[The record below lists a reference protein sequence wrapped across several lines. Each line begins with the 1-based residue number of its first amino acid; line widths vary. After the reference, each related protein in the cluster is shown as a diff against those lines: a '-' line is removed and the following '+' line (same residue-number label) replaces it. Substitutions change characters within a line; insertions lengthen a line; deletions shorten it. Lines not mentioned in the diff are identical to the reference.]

1 MIKYITLNDGQEVKL
16 NTSLTLNAF
25 LKAQEQGYFSKNIL
39 SAMMGIVTNS
49 GVPSDAIKGIGDT
62 DMLNA
67 PYIAYLNANPNGM
80 SKEEFDSKIPIDIE
94 LSMEIIMEI
103 LSGNIK
109 SKPQLA
115 QNFQNSTKSKNKS
128 KKKYQNSK

>member
-16 NTSLTLNAF
+16 NTSVTLNAF

-80 SKEEFDSKIPIDIE
+80 SKEEFDSKMPIDIE
-94 LSMEIIMEI
+94 LSMEILMEL
-103 LSGNIK
+103 LSGSVK
-109 SKPQLA
+109 TKPQLA
-115 QNFQNSTKSKNKS
+115 QNFQQSTKSKNKS

>member
-1 MIKYITLNDGQEVKL
+1 MIKYITLNNGQEAKL
-16 NTSLTLNAF
+16 DTSITLNAF

-39 SAMMGIVTNS
+39 SAMMGIVTKS
-49 GVPSDAIKGIGDT
+49 GVPEDAVNGIADI

-94 LSMEIIMEI
+94 LCMEIIMEI
-103 LSGNIK
+103 LTGNIK
-109 SKPQLA
+109 AKPQLA
-115 QNFQNSTKSKNKS
+115 QNFQKSTKNKNNS

>member
-1 MIKYITLNDGQEVKL
+1 MIKYITLNNGKEAKL
-16 NTSLTLNAF
+16 DTSITLNAF

-39 SAMMGIVTNS
+39 SAMMGIVTKS
-49 GVPSDAIKGIGDT
+49 GNPSDALAGITDT

-67 PYIAYLNANPNGM
+67 PYMAYLNANPNGM
-80 SKEEFDSKIPIDIE
+80 GKEEFDSNVPVDLE
-94 LSMEIIMEI
+94 LCVEIIGGM
-103 LSGNIK
+103 LSGNVK

-115 QNFQNSTKSKNKS
+115 QNFQKSTKNTGKS

>member
-1 MIKYITLNDGQEVKL
+1 MIKYITLNDGQEAKL
-16 NTSLTLNAF
+16 NTGITLNAF

-49 GVPSDAIKGIGDT
+49 GVPSDAVKGITDT

-94 LSMEIIMEI
+94 LCMEIIMEM
-103 LSGNIK
+103 LSGSIK
-109 SKPQLA
+109 AKPQLA
-115 QNFQNSTKSKNKS
+115 QNFQQSTKNKNKS
-128 KKKYQNSK
+128 KKKYHNSK